1 MKVSIIIPVLNPTS
15 RLVTLTNELIKN
27 KFNDIVVVD
36 DGSTNDYK
44 SIYKKLNKNIRVK
57 YHSVN
62 LGKGAAIKTGI
73 KNIKTNAYI
82 TVDADLQHSV
92 NDIIKIRE
100 ELKNNDVVIG
110 QRNFSLD
117 NVPFKSK
124 FGNKFSSIMY
134 TLKTRKKC
142 IDTQSGLR
150 GINIKY
156 KKEMLNIKGNRYDY
170 EMNQLFYFAKN
181 NIDVKYIDMETIYEK
196 GNPTSHF
203 NALKDS
209 YLVHKEFFII
219 LILIII
225 TLIIA
230 IIMLYLS

>member
-44 SIYKKLNKNIRVK
+44 SIYKKLNKNIRIK

-73 KNIKTNAYI
+73 KNIKTDAYI

-203 NALKDS
+203 NALKNS

-225 TLIIA
+225 TLIIV

>member
-15 RLVTLTNELIKN
+15 RLVILTNELIKN

-44 SIYKKLNKNIRVK
+44 SIYKKLNKNIRVM

-73 KNIKTNAYI
+73 KNIKTDAYI
-82 TVDADLQHSV
+82 TVDADFQHSV

-142 IDTQSGLR
+142 TDTQSGLR

-156 KKEMLNIKGNRYDY
+156 KKEMLSIKGNRYDY

-203 NALKDS
+203 NTLKDS

-225 TLIIA
+225 TLIIV

>member
-73 KNIKTNAYI
+73 KNIKTDAYI
-82 TVDADLQHSV
+82 TVDADLQHSI

-134 TLKTRKKC
+134 TLKTRKRC

>member
-44 SIYKKLNKNIRVK
+44 SIYKKLNKNIRIK

-73 KNIKTNAYI
+73 KNIKTDAYI

-225 TLIIA
+225 TLIIV

>member
-73 KNIKTNAYI
+73 KNIKTDAYI

-225 TLIIA
+225 TLIIV

>member
-44 SIYKKLNKNIRVK
+44 SIYKKLNKNIRIK

-73 KNIKTNAYI
+73 KNIKTDAYI

-156 KKEMLNIKGNRYDY
+156 KKEMLNIKGNRYDC

-225 TLIIA
+225 TLIIV

>member
-73 KNIKTNAYI
+73 QNIKTDAYI

-225 TLIIA
+225 TLIIV

>member
-44 SIYKKLNKNIRVK
+44 SIYKKLNKNIRVM

-73 KNIKTNAYI
+73 KNIKTDAYI

-100 ELKNNDVVIG
+100 ELKYNDVVIG

-225 TLIIA
+225 TLIIV

>member
-44 SIYKKLNKNIRVK
+44 SIYKKLNKNIRVM

-73 KNIKTNAYI
+73 KNIKTDAYI
-82 TVDADLQHSV
+82 TVDADFQHSV

-225 TLIIA
+225 TLIIVL
-230 IIMLYLS
+230 IMLYLS

>member
-73 KNIKTNAYI
+73 KNIKTDAYI

-100 ELKNNDVVIG
+100 ELKYNDVVIG

-142 IDTQSGLR
+142 TDTQSGLR

-225 TLIIA
+225 TLIIV

>member
-44 SIYKKLNKNIRVK
+44 SIYKKLNKNIRIK

-73 KNIKTNAYI
+73 KNIKTDAYI

-100 ELKNNDVVIG
+100 ELKYNDVVIG

-225 TLIIA
+225 TLIIV

>member
-1 MKVSIIIPVLNPTS
+1 MKVSIIIPVLNPTL

>member
-57 YHSVN
+57 YHLVN

-73 KNIKTNAYI
+73 KSIKTDAYI

-142 IDTQSGLR
+142 TDTQSGLR

-156 KKEMLNIKGNRYDY
+156 KQEMLNIKGNRYDY

-203 NALKDS
+203 NALRDS

-225 TLIIA
+225 TLIIV
-230 IIMLYLS
+230 II

>member
-73 KNIKTNAYI
+73 KNIKTDAYI

-156 KKEMLNIKGNRYDY
+156 KQEMLNIKGNRYDY

>member
-73 KNIKTNAYI
+73 KNIKTDAYI

>member
-44 SIYKKLNKNIRVK
+44 SIYKKLNKNIRIK

-73 KNIKTNAYI
+73 KNIKTDAYI

-134 TLKTRKKC
+134 ALKTRKKC
-142 IDTQSGLR
+142 TDTQSGLR

-181 NIDVKYIDMETIYEK
+181 NIDVKYINMETIYEK

-225 TLIIA
+225 TLIIVVKT
-230 IIMLYLS
+230 LYK